1 MKKDLL
7 NLLNNV
13 QEHGEELP
21 KSERYLLID
30 GLNLFFRNFSAVNAV
45 NSNGIHVGGLGGF
58 FRSLGSLIRTIQP
71 TQVYVIFDGM
81 NSSHNRKN
89 IIPEYK
95 SGRNLTRVTKHEL
108 FDNLEEE
115 DESKVNQIVRII
127 QYLKTLPVK
136 TISYPGMEADDVI
149 AYLSFTLPANPDDR
163 AFIVSSDKDYL
174 QLITEKVIVYRPIEK
189 EYYTTDT
196 VKEKF
201 HVTPNNFLLYKLL
214 MGDNSDGIT
223 GIKGLGPKGLFKRF
237 PELTKY
243 DLSFNDLLDLA
254 ESRLKEHVVYARVL
268 HDITGLENKYKIM
281 DLSNPMISDSDK
293 LKIDDLAKNLP
304 LNFYPEGFIKMYYE
318 DQIGGLIRNVEFWVQ
333 DIFKELLE
341 NQQ

>member
-1 MKKDLL
+1 
-7 NLLNNV
+7 
-13 QEHGEELP
+13 
-21 KSERYLLID
+21 
-30 GLNLFFRNFSAVNAV
+30 
-45 NSNGIHVGGLGGF
+45 
-58 FRSLGSLIRTIQP
+58 
-71 TQVYVIFDGM
+71 
-81 NSSHNRKN
+81 
-89 IIPEYK
+89 
-95 SGRNLTRVTKHEL
+95 
-108 FDNLEEE
+108 
-115 DESKVNQIVRII
+115 
-127 QYLKTLPVK
+127 
-136 TISYPGMEADDVI
+136 MEADDVI
-149 AYLSFTLPANPDDR
+149 AYLSSTLPVNPDDR

-268 HDITGLENKYKIM
+268 HDITDLENKYKIM
-281 DLSNPMISDSDK
+281 DLSNPMISDGDK
-293 LKIDDLAKNLP
+293 LKIDHLAKNLP
-304 LNFYPEGFIKMYYE
+304 LNFHPEEFIEMYYE
-318 DQIGGLIRNVEFWVQ
+318 DQIGGLIRNVEFWIQ
-333 DIFKELLE
+333 DVFKELLE

>member
-13 QEHGEELP
+13 QEHGEETP
-21 KSERYLLID
+21 QSERYLLID
-30 GLNLFFRNFSAVNAV
+30 GLNLFFRNFSAINAV
-45 NSNGIHVGGLGGF
+45 NSNGVHVGGLGGF
-58 FRSLGSLIRTIQP
+58 FRSLGALIRTIQP

-95 SGRNLTRVTKHEL
+95 SGRNLTRVTKHAL
-108 FDNLEEE
+108 FDDLEEE

-127 QYLKTLPVK
+127 NYLQTLPVK
-136 TISYPGMEADDVI
+136 TISFPGMEADDVI
-149 AYLSFTLPANPDDR
+149 AYLSSTLPVNPDDR

-201 HVTPNNFLLYKLL
+201 NVTPNNFLLYKLL

-268 HDITGLENKYKIM
+268 HDITGLESKYKIM
-281 DLSNPMISDSDK
+281 DLSNPMISDGDK

-304 LNFYPEGFIKMYYE
+304 LNFYPEEFIEMYYE
-318 DQIGGLIRNVEFWVQ
+318 DQIGGLIRNVEFWIQ
-333 DIFKELLE
+333 DVFKELLE

>member
-1 MKKDLL
+1 MKKDFLSLL
-7 NLLNNV
+7 DNV
-13 QEHGEELP
+13 QEHGEETP
-21 KSERYLLID
+21 QSERYLLID
-30 GLNLFFRNFSAVNAV
+30 GLNLFFRNFSAINAV
-45 NSNGIHVGGLGGF
+45 NSNGVHVGGLGGF
-58 FRSLGSLIRTIQP
+58 FRSLGALIRTIQP

-95 SGRNLTRVTKHEL
+95 SGRNLTRVTKHAL
-108 FDNLEEE
+108 FDDLEEE

-127 QYLKTLPVK
+127 NYLQTLPVK
-136 TISYPGMEADDVI
+136 TISFPGMEADDVI
-149 AYLSFTLPANPDDR
+149 AYLSSTLPVNPDDR

-268 HDITGLENKYKIM
+268 HDITDLENKYKIM
-281 DLSNPMISDSDK
+281 DLSNPMISDGDK
-293 LKIDDLAKNLP
+293 LKIDHLAKNLP
-304 LNFYPEGFIKMYYE
+304 LNFHPEEFIEMYYE
-318 DQIGGLIRNVEFWVQ
+318 DQIGGLIRNVEFWIQ
-333 DIFKELLE
+333 DVFKELLE